1 MKQSFSLK
9 ELIEFALKREV
20 FSRRLYEK
28 ILEKV
33 EDMEAKMIIIELA
46 NFEASHIQDFS
57 LALERE
63 IRREKINLNEFL
75 QKCEEASLEIPEL
88 FKKEELEKAN
98 LSIIL
103 NIAKK
108 MEKEMALFYKDLS
121 KQVDNPH
128 ISETA
133 DKLSIQEMEHIKY
146 IKRAEE
152 ILNLDIEI
160 QEGEFHAQ

>member
-9 ELIEFALKREV
+9 ELIEYALKREI
-20 FSRRLYEK
+20 FSRRIYEL

-33 EDMEAKMIIIELA
+33 EDEEAKMVLIELA

-57 LALERE
+57 LALDRE
-63 IRREKINLNEFL
+63 IRREKINLNEFI
-75 QKCEEASLEIPEL
+75 QKCEDAPLEIPEL
-88 FKKEELEKAN
+88 FKKEELEKAT
-98 LSIIL
+98 LPFIL
-103 NIAKK
+103 NLAKK

-121 KQVDNPH
+121 KQIDNAH

-152 ILNLDIEI
+152 ILNLDIDT